1 MTQHRATPATDLAAV
16 LRIVGGRLAG
26 KDYPLARDRRVC
38 IGHGLANDVVL
49 RGAGCQGC
57 AVELTLGDGAADLRV
72 LSGQVELLG
81 RTLGAG
87 EEARLPPYL
96 PFRLGEHLV
105 AHGERAS
112 PRWTD
117 ASEVATGP
125 IAAPVTPLAAPT
137 MLDRAE
143 AMGRTALSTVSE
155 RVSVMHVAIASAAIM
170 LVAAAA
176 GPTGAFIE
184 EQFGG
189 PAALESAYRD
199 AGYRALEVTRNPSG
213 GLVVAGAVES
223 EGDIA
228 RVREIA
234 QQAYG
239 PVMVDVSSAQ
249 SLASAATDILTAQGL
264 DARAVPSGL
273 GGIAVEAP
281 YLPADR
287 QDQLRQILS
296 RDLPGL
302 RRVSFRVD
310 DSRGGNPLQTL
321 FASSGTG
328 LATVV
333 EDPPH
338 IATADGSKW
347 FPGSVLPTG
356 HRLIAVEHGLVR
368 FEKDGR
374 VEELRL

>member
-1 MTQHRATPATDLAAV
+1 MTQHRQTPASDLAAV

-57 AVELTLGDGAADLRV
+57 AVELTLGEGSASLRV
-72 LSGQVELLG
+72 LSGQAELLG
-81 RTLGAG
+81 RTLGEG
-87 EEARLPPYL
+87 DEARLPSYL
-96 PFRLGEHLV
+96 PFRLGEHLI
-105 AHGERAS
+105 AHGERES

-117 ASEVATGP
+117 AESVAVGP
-125 IAAPVTPLAAPT
+125 CAAPVAPLAAPS

-143 AMGRTALSTVSE
+143 QVGRTALSTVAD
-155 RVSVMHVAIASAAIM
+155 RVSAFHVAIASAAIM

-189 PAALESAYRD
+189 PAALESAYQE
-199 AGYRALEVTRNPSG
+199 AGFRALEVTRNPAG
-213 GLVVAGAVES
+213 GLVVAGAVED

-234 QQAYG
+234 AKAYG

-310 DSRGGNPLQTL
+310 DNRGGNPLQTL
-321 FASSGTG
+321 FASSGSG

-333 EDPPH
+333 EDPGH
-338 IATADGSKW
+338 IVTADGSRW
-347 FPGSVLPTG
+347 FPGAVLPTG
-356 HRLIAVEHGLVR
+356 HRLVAVEAGLVR